1 MSKEEK
7 KEKEELVE
15 DYLTTD
21 ELNDI
26 KQVIQDLNSA
36 KIKLADN
43 VLEQEQ
49 VKKVLDVI
57 KTKLV
62 DKERVLITKYG
73 ADAQISLETGKVSKK
88 AKEDYVK
95 EINKEEVKKKREQ
108 QFKTK

>member
-1 MSKEEK
+1 MSK
-7 KEKEELVE
+7 KEKVE

-21 ELNDI
+21 ELNEI

-49 VKKVLDVI
+49 VKKILGII
-57 KTKLV
+57 KEKLI

-73 ADAQISLETGKVSKK
+73 KDASISLETGKITQKQK
-88 AKEDYVK
+88 NDFLA
-95 EINKEEVKKKREQ
+95 NKDIEEVKKQRAA
-108 QFKTK
+108 QFKAK

>member
-1 MSKEEK
+1 MSKEE
-7 KEKEELVE
+7 LID

-62 DKERVLITKYG
+62 DKERLLITKYG
-73 ADAQISLETGKVSKK
+73 KDAKISLETGKVSTKQK
-88 AKEDYVK
+88 SEYTK
-95 EINKEEVKKKREQ
+95 EITPEEVKVKREE

>member
-1 MSKEEK
+1 MSKKEK

-43 VLEQEQ
+43 ILEQEQ
-49 VKKVLDVI
+49 VKKVLDII

-62 DKERVLITKYG
+62 EKERVLITKYG
-73 ADAQISLETGKVSKK
+73 KDASISLETGKITPKQKETYK
-88 AKEDYVK
+88 AVTTP
-95 EINKEEVKKKREQ
+95 EEVKQKREQ

>member
-1 MSKEEK
+1 MSKKEK
-7 KEKEELVE
+7 KEKQELVE

-43 VLEQEQ
+43 ILEQEQ
-49 VKKVLDVI
+49 VKKVLGVI

-73 ADAQISLETGKVSKK
+73 ADAQISLETGKVSTKV
-88 AKEDYVK
+88 KEDYMK
-95 EINKEEVKKKREQ
+95 EGGK
-108 QFKTK
+108 